1 VNVDLFKPS
10 EDRVENEAFTVTYA
24 GGYQRWQGIENLVR
38 AAHLLKDTQIKFK
51 MMGFRK
57 GDMIQKEEIKRELK
71 DTVELIDFLPRR
83 KDDQPKAF
91 VDELC
96 KSDVLIIP
104 RYCNSSIPRYCDPNY
119 VRNTFGWLSTKFA
132 EYIATGRPVIVTSLD
147 VSAEFVERYDC
158 GFVCDPTPESIAK
171 AILEAKQTPRGE
183 LDKKG
188 MNGRRLAETEF
199 DLHVTGKKYFE
210 LLSKIA

>member
-1 VNVDLFKPS
+1 MKN
-10 EDRVENEAFTVTYA
+10 
-24 GGYQRWQGIENLVR
+24 
-38 AAHLLKDTQIKFK
+38 
-51 MMGFRK
+51 
-57 GDMIQKEEIKRELK
+57 EIKRELK
-71 DTVELIDFLPRR
+71 DRVELIDFLPRR
-83 KDDQPKAF
+83 KDDQPKSF

-104 RYCNSSIPRYCDPNY
+104 RYWNPRIPKYCDPKY
-119 VRNTFGWLSTKFA
+119 VRNAFGWLSTKFA
-132 EYIATGRPVIVTSLD
+132 EYIATGRPVIVTALD

-171 AILEAKQTPRGE
+171 TILEAKQTPPEE

-188 MNGRRLAETEF
+188 LSGRRLAETEF
-199 DLHVTGKKYFE
+199 DLHVTGKKYFD